1 MRFLADI
8 PDDDVQWLDR
18 RATDEGKSRAALL
31 REAVAAFRVESGEGI
46 ERYFGMWKDRG
57 DLGDA
62 VEEQRQLRADGA
74 RVARRDPDLFGLRAT
89 E

>member
-18 RATDEGKSRAALL
+18 RAAEEGKSRAALL
-31 REAVAAFRVESGEGI
+31 REAVTAFRAESGEGI
-46 ERYFGMWKDRG
+46 ERYFGMWKDRH

-62 VEEQRQLRADGA
+62 VEEQRRLRADDA
-74 RVARRDPDLFGLRAT
+74 RMVRRDPDLFGPRGT